1 MLPATHD
8 VMTSF
13 AKSFRLEGISAPRPD
28 NVIPTVVGFENP
40 QSAYVA
46 IVSAFFWGKIVL
58 KYKFLLW
65 LDHKIQQIRPQGIFY
80 WTLVDLICKNVHYR
94 YLVRL
99 DVWPESLVAY
109 KLIDYGF

>member
-13 AKSFRLEGISAPRPD
+13 AKSFRLDGISAPRPD

-46 IVSAFFWGKIVL
+46 IVSAFFWK
-58 KYKFLLW
+58 KYFSWILIFLR
-65 LDHKIQQIRPQGIFY
+65 LDHKIQQMRPLGIIY
-80 WTLVDLICKNVHYR
+80 WTLVDLIFI
-94 YLVRL
+94 VRL
-99 DVWPESLVAY
+99 Q
-109 KLIDYGF
+109 

>member
-8 VMTSF
+8 VMTNF

-58 KYKFLLW
+58 KYKFSSYC
-65 LDHKIQQIRPQGIFY
+65 D
-80 WTLVDLICKNVHYR
+80 
-94 YLVRL
+94 
-99 DVWPESLVAY
+99 
-109 KLIDYGF
+109 